1 MFRDAHPELNISA
14 IHGSIEF
21 MNEVRKMKRVIFQS
35 AILAVLSLII
45 IISPRGMHAAAAVTA
60 PGQSQQQAPPP
71 PPAQQQGQQTPQG
84 NYQISVSAQLVN
96 VDAVVTDGDGN
107 FLPGLKKENFRILE
121 DGKPQIITNFTPA
134 GEAPITIVLLIE
146 FRARIYTGNYYA
158 QMSKY
163 WASAFLHNL
172 KKNDWIAL
180 EDFDLKTR
188 VDVDFTHDPMEI
200 AQEMNR
206 MVVPLYSE
214 SCLYDAICETLDRLQ
229 EVKGKKTILV
239 VASGYDTFSK
249 HTYDATM
256 KALRQSDVGVYS
268 IGTSQVMIDNRQGI
282 GNIGSQVAQ
291 QQMRVFAELTGGQ
304 AWTPEFDGQIP
315 EIMHNIAASLRNQ
328 YSLGYA
334 PPVQDGKYHKIKVEL
349 VAPDGGPMTVTN
361 QKGKKVKFVVYA
373 RQGYTASKVAVG
385 D

>member
-1 MFRDAHPELNISA
+1 MR
-14 IHGSIEF
+14 
-21 MNEVRKMKRVIFQS
+21 RVILQS
-35 AILAVLSLII
+35 AILIALTLAIVIA
-45 IISPRGMHAAAAVTA
+45 PRGMRAA
-60 PGQSQQQAPPP
+60 PQSQPPPPPP
-71 PPAQQQGQQTPQG
+71 PPAQQQSQQAPQG

-96 VDAVVTDGDGN
+96 VDTVVTDNDGN

-121 DGKPQIITNFTPA
+121 DGKPQIITNFTPS
-134 GEAPITIVLLIE
+134 GEAPITIVLLVE
-146 FRARIYTGNYYA
+146 FRARVYDYNYYA
-158 QMSKY
+158 NMTKY
-163 WASAFLHNL
+163 WASAFLNNL

-188 VDVDFTHDPMEI
+188 VDVDFTHDPLEIVREMEH
-200 AQEMNR
+200 

-239 VASGYDTFSK
+239 VATGFDTFSK

-256 KALRQSDVGVYS
+256 KAVRQSDVGIYT
-268 IGTSQVMIDNRQGI
+268 IGTSQVMIDNSGAI
-282 GNIGSQVAQ
+282 GNIGTQMAQ
-291 QQMRVFAELTGGQ
+291 QQMKVFAELSGGQ
-304 AWTPEFDGQIP
+304 AWSPSFDGQIP
-315 EIMHNIAASLRNQ
+315 EIMHTIAASLRNQ

-349 VAPDGGPMTVTN
+349 VNADGGPLIVTD
-361 QKGKKVKFVVYA
+361 QKGKKRKFVVYA
-373 RQGYTASKVAVG
+373 RQGYTASKSAVG

>member
-1 MFRDAHPELNISA
+1 
-14 IHGSIEF
+14 
-21 MNEVRKMKRVIFQS
+21 MKRAILQS
-35 AILAVLSLII
+35 AVLIVLTLII
-45 IISPRGMHAAAAVTA
+45 IVSPRGMNAAAAIPTQA
-60 PGQSQQQAPPP
+60 QGQQAPPP
-71 PPAQQQGQQTPQG
+71 PTQQQGQQAGQG
-84 NYQISVSAQLVN
+84 NYQISVNAGLVN

-121 DGKPQIITNFTPA
+121 DGKPQIITNFTGA

-146 FRARIYTGNYYA
+146 FRAHLYTGNYYA
-158 QMSKY
+158 QVSKY
-163 WASAFLHNL
+163 WAANFLNQL
-172 KKNDWIAL
+172 KKDDWIAL

-188 VDVDFTHDPMEI
+188 VDVDFTHDPREI
-200 AQEMNR
+200 MQEINR

-214 SCLYDAICETLDRLQ
+214 SCLYDALGETIDRLA

-249 HTYDATM
+249 LTYDNTM
-256 KALRQSDVGVYS
+256 KLVRQSDVGIYT
-268 IGTSQVMIDNRQGI
+268 IGTSQFIVDTNAAISGGSSI
-282 GNIGSQVAQ
+282 GNIRSQVAQ
-291 QQMRVFAELTGGQ
+291 QQMKVFADLTGGQ

-315 EIMHNIAASLRNQ
+315 EIMRTIAASLRNQ

-334 PPVQDGKYHKIKVEL
+334 PTSQDGKYHKIKVEL
-349 VAPDGGPMTVTN
+349 VNADGTPMVVTN

-373 RQGYTASKVAVG
+373 RQGYTAAKSASG

>member
-1 MFRDAHPELNISA
+1 
-14 IHGSIEF
+14 
-21 MNEVRKMKRVIFQS
+21 MKRVIIQS
-35 AILAVLSLII
+35 AILIALTLII
-45 IISPRGMHAAAAVTA
+45 IISPRGMHAAAQA
-60 PGQSQQQAPPP
+60 QQPPPP
-71 PPAQQQGQQTPQG
+71 PPAQQNGQQQSQQSGQG
-84 NYQISVSAQLVN
+84 NYQITVNAGLVN

-121 DGKPQIITNFTPA
+121 DGKPQIITNFTPS
-134 GEAPITIVLLIE
+134 GEAPITIVLLVE
-146 FRARIYTGNYYA
+146 FRARLYTGNYYA
-158 QMSKY
+158 QLTKY
-163 WASAFLHNL
+163 WASAFLNNL

-200 AQEMNR
+200 AREMNH

-214 SCLYDAICETLDRLQ
+214 SCLYDALAETLERLA

-249 HTYDATM
+249 ITYDTAM
-256 KALRQSDVGVYS
+256 KLVRQSDVGIYT
-268 IGTSQVMIDNRQGI
+268 IGTSQFIVDTTGGGL
-282 GNIGSQVAQ
+282 GNIRSQMAQ

-315 EIMHNIAASLRNQ
+315 DIMHTIAASLRNQ

-334 PPVQDGKYHKIKVEL
+334 PTSQDGKYHKIKVEL
-349 VAPDGGPMTVTN
+349 VAPDGGPLTATN

-373 RQGYTASKVAVG
+373 RQGYTASKTSIG

>member
-1 MFRDAHPELNISA
+1 
-14 IHGSIEF
+14 
-21 MNEVRKMKRVIFQS
+21 
-35 AILAVLSLII
+35 
-45 IISPRGMHAAAAVTA
+45 
-60 PGQSQQQAPPP
+60 
-71 PPAQQQGQQTPQG
+71 
-84 NYQISVSAQLVN
+84 
-96 VDAVVTDGDGN
+96 
-107 FLPGLKKENFRILE
+107 
-121 DGKPQIITNFTPA
+121 
-134 GEAPITIVLLIE
+134 
-146 FRARIYTGNYYA
+146 
-158 QMSKY
+158 MSKY
-163 WASAFLHNL
+163 WASAFLNNV

-200 AQEMNR
+200 EREMNH

-214 SCLYDAICETLDRLQ
+214 SCLYDALAETLERLA

-249 HTYDATM
+249 ITYDTAM
-256 KALRQSDVGVYS
+256 KLVRQSDVGIYT
-268 IGTSQVMIDNRQGI
+268 IGTSQFMIDTSGGGL
-282 GNIGSQVAQ
+282 GNIRSQMAQ
-291 QQMRVFAELTGGQ
+291 QQMKVFAELTGGQ

-315 EIMHNIAASLRNQ
+315 EIMRTIAASLRNQ

-334 PPVQDGKYHKIKVEL
+334 PTSQDGKYHKIKVEL

-373 RQGYTASKVAVG
+373 RQGYTASKTTVG

>member
-1 MFRDAHPELNISA
+1 
-14 IHGSIEF
+14 
-21 MNEVRKMKRVIFQS
+21 MKRVILQS
-35 AILAVLSLII
+35 AILIALTLILI
-45 IISPRGMHAAAAVTA
+45 VSPHGMHAAPAIPAQA
-60 PGQSQQQAPPP
+60 QGQQAPPP
-71 PPAQQQGQQTPQG
+71 PAQQGQPAGQG
-84 NYQISVSAQLVN
+84 NYQISVNAGLVN

-121 DGKPQIITNFTPA
+121 DGKPQIITNFTGA

-146 FRARIYTGNYYA
+146 FRAQIYTSNYYA

-163 WASAFLHNL
+163 WASAFLNQL
-172 KKNDWIAL
+172 KKDDWIAL

-188 VDVDFTHDPMEI
+188 VDVDFTHDVREVMQEI
-200 AQEMNR
+200 NR

-214 SCLYDAICETLDRLQ
+214 SCLYDALGETIDRLA

-249 HTYDATM
+249 LTYDNTM
-256 KALRQSDVGVYS
+256 KLLRQSDVGIYT
-268 IGTSQVMIDNRQGI
+268 IGTSQVMVDNRGSIGGI
-282 GNIGSQVAQ
+282 KSQVAQ
-291 QQMRVFAELTGGQ
+291 QQMKVFADLTGGQ

-315 EIMHNIAASLRNQ
+315 EIMHTIAASLRNQ

-334 PPVQDGKYHKIKVEL
+334 PTSQDGKYHKIKVEL
-349 VAPDGGPMTVTN
+349 VNADGTPMVVTN
-361 QKGKKVKFVVYA
+361 QKGKKVKFQVYA
-373 RQGYTASKVAVG
+373 RQGYTAAKTSSG

>member
-1 MFRDAHPELNISA
+1 
-14 IHGSIEF
+14 
-21 MNEVRKMKRVIFQS
+21 MKRVILQS
-35 AILAVLSLII
+35 AILIVLTLII
-45 IISPRGMHAAAAVTA
+45 IVSPHGMHAAAAIPA
-60 PGQSQQQAPPP
+60 QAQGQQAPPP
-71 PPAQQQGQQTPQG
+71 PTQQQGQPAPQG
-84 NYQISVSAQLVN
+84 NYQISVNAQLVN

-121 DGKPQIITNFTPA
+121 DGKPQIITNFTGA

-146 FRARIYTGNYYA
+146 FRAHLYTGNYYA
-158 QMSKY
+158 QVSKY
-163 WASAFLHNL
+163 WAANFLNQL
-172 KKNDWIAL
+172 KKDDWIAL

-188 VDVDFTHDPMEI
+188 VDVDFTHDPREI
-200 AQEMNR
+200 MQEINR

-214 SCLYDAICETLDRLQ
+214 SCLYDALGETIDRLA

-249 HTYDATM
+249 LTYDNTM
-256 KALRQSDVGVYS
+256 KLVRQSDVGIYT
-268 IGTSQVMIDNRQGI
+268 IGTSQFIVDTNAAISGGSSI
-282 GNIGSQVAQ
+282 GNIRSQVAQ
-291 QQMRVFAELTGGQ
+291 QQMKVFADLTGGQ

-315 EIMHNIAASLRNQ
+315 EIMRTIAASLRNQ

-334 PPVQDGKYHKIKVEL
+334 PTSQDGKYHKIKVEL
-349 VAPDGGPMTVTN
+349 VNADGTPMVVTN

-373 RQGYTASKVAVG
+373 RQGYTAAKSASG

>member
-1 MFRDAHPELNISA
+1 
-14 IHGSIEF
+14 
-21 MNEVRKMKRVIFQS
+21 MKRVILQS
-35 AILAVLSLII
+35 AILAVLSLVL
-45 IISPRGMHAAAAVTA
+45 IISPRGMHAAGAVAAA
-60 PGQSQQQAPPP
+60 GQSQQQPPPP
-71 PPAQQQGQQTPQG
+71 PPAQQQGQPAQQG

-121 DGKPQIITNFTPA
+121 DGKPQIITNFTPS
-134 GEAPITIVLLIE
+134 GEAPITIVLLVE
-146 FRARIYTGNYYA
+146 FRARLYDYNYYA
-158 QMSKY
+158 NMSKY
-163 WASAFLHNL
+163 WASAFLNNL
-172 KKNDWIAL
+172 KKNDWIAM

-188 VDVDFTHDPMEI
+188 VDVDFTQDPLEI
-200 AQEMNR
+200 VRELNH

-229 EVKGKKTILV
+229 DVKGKKTILV
-239 VASGYDTFSK
+239 VATGYDTFSK

-256 KALRQSDVGVYS
+256 KVVRQSDVGIYT
-268 IGTSQVMIDNRQGI
+268 IGTSQVIIDNSGQGI
-282 GNIGSQVAQ
+282 GNIRSQMAQ

-315 EIMHNIAASLRNQ
+315 EIMHNIANSLRNQ

>member
-1 MFRDAHPELNISA
+1 
-14 IHGSIEF
+14 
-21 MNEVRKMKRVIFQS
+21 MKRVILQS
-35 AILAVLSLII
+35 AILIVLTLII
-45 IISPRGMHAAAAVTA
+45 IVSPRGMNAAAAIPTQA
-60 PGQSQQQAPPP
+60 QGQQAPPP
-71 PPAQQQGQQTPQG
+71 PTQQQGQQAGQG
-84 NYQISVSAQLVN
+84 NYQISVNAGLVN

-121 DGKPQIITNFTPA
+121 DGKPQIITNFSPA

-146 FRARIYTGNYYA
+146 FRAHLYTGNYYA

-163 WASAFLHNL
+163 WAANFLNQL
-172 KKNDWIAL
+172 KKDDWVAL

-200 AQEMNR
+200 VREINH

-214 SCLYDAICETLDRLQ
+214 SCLYDALGETIDRLA

-249 HTYDATM
+249 LTYDNTM
-256 KALRQSDVGVYS
+256 KLLRQSDVGIYT
-268 IGTSQVMIDNRQGI
+268 IGTSQVMVDNSGSIGGI
-282 GNIGSQVAQ
+282 RSQVAQ
-291 QQMRVFAELTGGQ
+291 QQMKVFSELTGGQ
-304 AWTPEFDGQIP
+304 AWTPEFEGQIP
-315 EIMHNIAASLRNQ
+315 EIMHTIAQSLRNQ

-334 PPVQDGKYHKIKVEL
+334 PTSQDGKYHKIKVEL
-349 VAPDGGPMTVTN
+349 VNADGTPMVVTN
-361 QKGKKVKFVVYA
+361 QKGKKVKFQVYA
-373 RQGYTASKVAVG
+373 RQGYTAAKTASG

>member
-1 MFRDAHPELNISA
+1 
-14 IHGSIEF
+14 
-21 MNEVRKMKRVIFQS
+21 MKRVILQS
-35 AILAVLSLII
+35 AILIVLTLII
-45 IISPRGMHAAAAVTA
+45 IVSPHGMHAAAAIPA
-60 PGQSQQQAPPP
+60 QAQGQQAPP
-71 PPAQQQGQQTPQG
+71 PPAQQQGQQGPQG
-84 NYQISVSAQLVN
+84 NYQISVNAQLVN

-146 FRARIYTGNYYA
+146 FRAHLYSGNYYA
-158 QMSKY
+158 QMSSY
-163 WASAFLHNL
+163 WGSAFLNQL

-188 VDVDFTHDPMEI
+188 VDVDFTHDPMEVL
-200 AQEMNR
+200 QELRR

-214 SCLYDAICETLDRLQ
+214 SCLYDAIGETIDRLA

-249 HTYDATM
+249 LTYDNTM
-256 KALRQSDVGVYS
+256 KLLRQSDVGIYT
-268 IGTSQVMIDNRQGI
+268 IGTSQVMVDNSGAIGGI
-282 GNIGSQVAQ
+282 RSQVAQ
-291 QQMRVFAELTGGQ
+291 QQMKVFADLTGGQ

-315 EIMHNIAASLRNQ
+315 EIMHTIAASLRNQ

-334 PPVQDGKYHKIKVEL
+334 PTSQDGKYHKIKVEL
-349 VAPDGGPMTVTN
+349 VNADGGPMVVTN

-373 RQGYTASKVAVG
+373 RQGYTAAKAAVG